1 VAIADIE
8 TRDAGDCAPPGTPF
22 RSPIRVGFLGSYTTF
37 STWSLVSCRLIEDG
51 AHLLAVANLVDS
63 LMSA

>member
-1 VAIADIE
+1 
-8 TRDAGDCAPPGTPF
+8 
-22 RSPIRVGFLGSYTTF
+22 VGFLGSYTTF

-51 AHLLAVANLVDS
+51 AHLLAVANLVGS